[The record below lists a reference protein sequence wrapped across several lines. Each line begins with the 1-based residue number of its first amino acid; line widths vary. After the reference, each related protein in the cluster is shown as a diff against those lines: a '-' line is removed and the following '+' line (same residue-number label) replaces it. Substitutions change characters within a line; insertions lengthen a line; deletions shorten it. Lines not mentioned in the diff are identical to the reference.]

1 MYSGIPAPA
10 GTSWSWRMLDI
21 FQCSSDPS
29 KKIKAG
35 VARFCGQEM
44 LDGPARR
51 VVLMMVDDDEDDC
64 FLVRD
69 AIKGACMDCTFR
81 SVQDGVEL
89 WDYLNRKGRYG
100 EGAGA
105 PRPDIILLDLN
116 MPRMDGR
123 EVLQRLKSDPRFRGI
138 PVVILTTSRDQEDV
152 KLCYNLGANSYVTK
166 QSSFDGIIS
175 SIKTLMEYWLE
186 VATLPPNRP
195 EPPDSR
201 GRGETS

>member
-1 MYSGIPAPA
+1 
-10 GTSWSWRMLDI
+10 MLDI
-21 FQCSSDPS
+21 FQCSADSS

-35 VARFCGQEM
+35 PVRFCGQEM

-64 FLVRD
+64 LLVRD
-69 AIKGACMDCTFR
+69 AIKDASVDCNFR

-100 EGAGA
+100 ESAAA

-123 EVLQRLKSDPRFRGI
+123 EVLERLKSDPRFRGI

-152 KLCYNLGANSYVTK
+152 RLCYNLGANSYVTK
-166 QSSFDGIIS
+166 QPSFEGIIS
-175 SIKTLMEYWLE
+175 TIKTLMEYWLE

-195 EPPDSR
+195 EPTDS
-201 GRGETS
+201 GGHGESS